1 MLEEEKFDEKYRE
14 DHTEKDDEP
23 KREKRQV
30 SCEYTLIKE
39 SYHDVENPDQLRVLA
54 FSTLP

>member
-1 MLEEEKFDEKYRE
+1 MGDEGQLDLNLGFLRKYCAE
-14 DHTEKDDEP
+14 LP
-23 KREKRQV
+23 KYWAV
-30 SCEYTLIKE
+30 NIVHTLIKE